1 MDSIQAIRNKAK
13 QAEAVQQFTDIASE
27 SHTET
32 QRRTWRDAY
41 NLYERYAAISTP
53 EQWQTLA
60 DSCNALANT
69 GTLGKHLAMAI
80 FDALAEIRRGQTTY
94 PAPPV

>member
-13 QAEAVQQFTDIASE
+13 QAEAAQQFIGIACE
-27 SHTET
+27 SNGEN

-53 EQWQTLA
+53 EQWQALA
-60 DSCNALANT
+60 DSCNTLANT
-69 GTLGKHLAMAI
+69 GTLGKHLAGAI
-80 FDALAEIRRGQTTY
+80 YDALAEISK
-94 PAPPV
+94 PPPF

>member
-13 QAEAVQQFTDIASE
+13 QAEAVQQFTGIATE

-32 QRRTWRDAY
+32 QRRTWSDAY

-53 EQWQTLA
+53 EQWQALA
-60 DSCNALANT
+60 DSCNTLANT
-69 GTLGKHLAMAI
+69 GTLGKHLAAAI
-80 FDALAEIRRGQTTY
+80 YDALAEISK
-94 PAPPV
+94 PPPF

>member
-13 QAEAVQQFTDIASE
+13 QAEAVQQFTGIASE

-53 EQWQTLA
+53 EQWEA
-60 DSCNALANT
+60 VAISCNALANT
-69 GTLGKHLAMAI
+69 GILGKYLAAAI
-80 FDALAEIRRGQTTY
+80 YDALAEIKRG
-94 PAPPV
+94 

>member
-1 MDSIQAIRNKAK
+1 MDSIQAIRNKAR
-13 QAEAVQQFTDIASE
+13 QAEGAQQFTGIAGEAE
-27 SHTET
+27 SYTET
-32 QRRTWRDAY
+32 QRRTWREAY

-69 GTLGKHLAMAI
+69 GILGKYLAAAI
-80 FDALAEIRRGQTTY
+80 YDALAEIRRGQTT
-94 PAPPV
+94 